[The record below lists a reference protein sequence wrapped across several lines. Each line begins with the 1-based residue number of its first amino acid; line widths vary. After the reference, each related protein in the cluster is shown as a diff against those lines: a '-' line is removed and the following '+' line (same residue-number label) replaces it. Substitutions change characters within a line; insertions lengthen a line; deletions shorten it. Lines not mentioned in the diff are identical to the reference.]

1 LNSKHPHFIEVKVE
15 KGADKGLGKPILTI
29 EEIINLFATLTYVI
43 CVQIICVEEDVQLE
57 AHILN
62 LIRRQA

>member
-29 EEIINLFATLTYVI
+29 EEIINLFMTFL
-43 CVQIICVEEDVQLE
+43 
-57 AHILN
+57 
-62 LIRRQA
+62 RR